1 VPLALVAG
9 FAGSLLDSVLGA
21 TLQFSGYDRKRQIMV
36 GNPRSEK
43 RSGATATAASVS
55 SGDDDE
61 NSPGDVVA
69 ISGIPLLS
77 NTAVN
82 VLSSA
87 AVAAAGAVAAA
98 RWLAVV

>member
-1 VPLALVAG
+1 
-9 FAGSLLDSVLGA
+9 
-21 TLQFSGYDRKRQIMV
+21 MV